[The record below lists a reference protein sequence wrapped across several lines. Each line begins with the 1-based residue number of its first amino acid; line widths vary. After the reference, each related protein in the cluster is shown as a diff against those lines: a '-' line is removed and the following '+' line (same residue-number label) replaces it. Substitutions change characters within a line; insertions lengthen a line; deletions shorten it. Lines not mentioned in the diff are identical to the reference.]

1 MHAVQPMLLK
11 FKRFVTLQLVATEL
25 PPMLRRQNLNFAGV
39 FKHTGVRDYETDFMC
54 TETLILRFSE
64 T

>member
-25 PPMLRRQNLNFAGV
+25 PPTLRRQNLDFARV
-39 FKHTGVRDYETDFMC
+39 LKHI
-54 TETLILRFSE
+54 ILRFSE
-64 T
+64 TLHGVL